1 MKFRIEPRGAYVF
14 AEVDGRETP
23 AEMREFLFAVKL
35 ACRQHDCPRILLSV
49 RASRPV
55 FKLEEYGLSN
65 GFANDIVTPSC
76 RIALVGDTSELN
88 HAHDYVQ
95 LVARQQQMNV
105 RAFKTVWS
113 AQEWLREPEPQPG
126 PDADVQ
132 AAASKPLPG
141 SL

>member
-1 MKFRIEPRGAYVF
+1 MKFRIEPRDGYVL
-14 AEVDGRETP
+14 AEVNGRETP

-35 ACRQHDCPRILLSV
+35 ACRQHECPRILLSV

-65 GFANDIVTPSC
+65 GFANEIVKPSC

-105 RAFKTVWS
+105 RAFKDVWS
-113 AQEWLREPEPQPG
+113 AQEWLREPEPG
-126 PDADVQ
+126 PDLEAG
-132 AAASKPLPG
+132 ASEPLPG
-141 SL
+141 PL

>member
-1 MKFRIEPRGAYVF
+1 MKFRIEPRGSYVL
-14 AEVDGRETP
+14 AEVNGRETP
-23 AEMREFLFAVKL
+23 ADMREFLFAVKL

-65 GFANDIVTPSC
+65 GFAQEIVKPSC

-88 HAHDYVQ
+88 HAHEYVE

-105 RAFKTVWS
+105 RSFKDLPS
-113 AQEWLREPEPQPG
+113 AQRWLLEPEAMPQGGGDELKPAG
-126 PDADVQ
+126 S
-132 AAASKPLPG
+132 ASP
-141 SL
+141 